1 MAIHHEG
8 ALEAELCD
16 YLAAHGWDYST
27 NDHGYDRDRALFPAD
42 VFAWLE
48 ATQPEQLDKL
58 VKPGAP
64 DASRELGRKQILDR
78 IVAAQ
83 SNDTMN
89 GGGTL
94 NVLKASVSVLN
105 AKFSLFQKRPANE
118 LNPKTLDHFAANRL
132 RVMRQVRY
140 SGKSGNRID
149 LVLFVNGIPVSTI
162 ELKTDLTQDLA
173 AGLKQYAQDRKPA
186 GEPLL
191 TFGRGALVHFVVTN
205 EEVHMTTKLDG
216 TSTRVLPSTGAKAMV
231 PATKLLPARALLRTS
246 GSRSSSARRGSISL
260 AGSCTTAAR
269 RRSIP
274 SNGRRPT
281 TSSSASPGITSGARS
296 LASSARCV
304 TTGLAR
310 TT

>member
-1 MAIHHEG
+1 MAVQHE
-8 ALEAELCD
+8 EAFETELCA
-16 YLAAHGWDYST
+16 YLASAGWECSP
-27 NDHGYDRDRALFPAD
+27 NDKGYDRDRALFPAD

-64 DASRELGRKQILDR
+64 EASRELGRKQILDR
-78 IVAAQ
+78 IIAAQ
-83 SNDTMN
+83 ATDTMN

-94 NVLKASVSVLN
+94 AVLKSSVSVLS

-118 LNPKTLDHFAANRL
+118 LNPKTLEDFAANRL

-140 SGKSGNRID
+140 SGKNSNRID

-216 TSTRVLPSTGAKAMV
+216 TSTRFLTLQPGQRQWCRQQSYCRHEPYCVLLGADPPARDVARSPRPV
-231 PATKLLPARALLRTS
+231 PALPLRGEGRSPRREEDLRQVPPLPPVSPVAR
-246 GSRSSSARRGSISL
+246 GH
-260 AGSCTTAAR
+260 
-269 RRSIP
+269 
-274 SNGRRPT
+274 
-281 TSSSASPGITSGARS
+281 SPRAHGA
-296 LASSARCV
+296 
-304 TTGLAR
+304 
-310 TT
+310 